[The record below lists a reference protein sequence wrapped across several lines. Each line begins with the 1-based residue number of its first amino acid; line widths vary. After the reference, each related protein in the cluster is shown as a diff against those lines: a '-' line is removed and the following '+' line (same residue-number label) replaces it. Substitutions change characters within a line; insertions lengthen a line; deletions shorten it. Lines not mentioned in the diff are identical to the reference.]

1 MSTTTIP
8 PTDTALLALI
18 DRVQRAAATKTPLC
32 LRGGGTKSFYGEAEQ
47 GELLDVRGLTGV
59 STYEPTELVV
69 SARCGTPLATL
80 EALLAAQGQCLP
92 FEPPHFASA
101 GSTDATVGGMVA
113 AGLAGP
119 SRAAV
124 GSVRDYVLG
133 ATVLNGR
140 AEVLSFGG
148 QVMKNVAGYDVSR
161 LLAGS
166 LGTLGIILEV
176 SLKVLPIA
184 PATAT
189 LRFEMNQAD
198 ALGALNQWGGQPLP
212 INASAWCDGSLLL
225 RLSGAT
231 AAVSAAITRL
241 GGERLDDAVAAAL
254 WQGLRHH
261 GDAYFQRARTALEQ
275 GATLWRLGLP
285 STAPALTLADQT
297 PGDQLIEWGGAQRW
311 LVSRRPAAELR
322 AAAAALGGHA
332 TLFDARDKSAGVFA
346 PLAPPVA
353 RIQQR
358 LKASFDP
365 QGIFNPGR
373 LYAAAVHPG
382 L

>member
-1 MSTTTIP
+1 MSFTTLP
-8 PTDTALLALI
+8 PTDTALLALV
-18 DRVQRAAATKTPLC
+18 DRVQSAAATRTPLE
-32 LRGGGTKSFYGEAEQ
+32 LRAGGTKRFYGEAAQ
-47 GELLDVRGLTGV
+47 GESLDVRGLTGV
-59 STYEPTELVV
+59 SSYEPTELVV

-80 EALLAAQGQCLP
+80 ENLLAGQGQCLP
-92 FEPPHFASA
+92 FEPPHFGA
-101 GSTDATVGGMVA
+101 GATVGGMVA

-124 GSVRDYVLG
+124 GSVRDFVLG
-133 ATVLNGR
+133 ATLLNGKG
-140 AEVLSFGG
+140 EVLSFGG
-148 QVMKNVAGYDVSR
+148 QVMKNVAGYDVAR

-184 PATAT
+184 PATVT
-189 LRFEMNQAD
+189 LRFEMGQAD
-198 ALGALNQWGGQPLP
+198 ALGALNQWGGQPVP

-231 AAVSAAITRL
+231 AAVAAAVTRL
-241 GGERLDDAVAAAL
+241 GGERLDAAVATEL
-254 WQGLRHH
+254 WQGLREHQ
-261 GDAYFQRARTALEQ
+261 DDYFVRARAALAQ
-275 GATLWRLGLP
+275 GAALWRLGLP
-285 STAPALTLADQT
+285 STAPALTVAGQT
-297 PGDQLIEWGGAQRW
+297 AGDQLIEWGGAQRW

-322 AAAAALGGHA
+322 SAAAALGGHA
-332 TLFDARDKSAGVFA
+332 TLFDARDRSAGVFA

-365 QGIFNPGR
+365 HGIFNPGR
-373 LYAAAVHPG
+373 LYPASVHPG